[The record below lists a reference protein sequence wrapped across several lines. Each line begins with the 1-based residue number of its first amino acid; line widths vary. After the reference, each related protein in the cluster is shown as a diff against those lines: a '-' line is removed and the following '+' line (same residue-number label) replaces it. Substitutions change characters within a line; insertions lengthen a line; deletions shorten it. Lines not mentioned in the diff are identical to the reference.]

1 MPRVNATSLTLQRGS
16 YFSLRS
22 KSVKSP
28 HHTVETT
35 HAGHRKVHLTYM
47 YSTLVYISIPAGQ
60 STVASTRTPR
70 YPHHTFQRQ
79 DHHKNQSLLPFQ
91 DDFQTHKCSP
101 NERHGELRAENDD
114 KSMERGILCPRRG
127 GE

>member
-70 YPHHTFQRQ
+70 DIHTTPSNDKTTTRINRFYLS
-79 DHHKNQSLLPFQ
+79 KMISKLINALPMS
-91 DDFQTHKCSP
+91 DMA
-101 NERHGELRAENDD
+101 N
-114 KSMERGILCPRRG
+114 
-127 GE
+127 